1 MNDSKCFLRMP
12 SAMASM
18 YKFSVYN
25 IYLDEVMGLVYNTYS
40 QAISSFE
47 DFVLK
52 EKDIPDLVE
61 NGFIVRL
68 ETDELAEIK
77 AEYDSRELFSNE
89 LHLIIATTL
98 DCQFRCFYCYESH
111 PKVYMTDDV
120 KQAIFKLVEK
130 HAMSGTNISVV

>member
-18 YKFSVYN
+18 YKFSAYN

-98 DCQFRCFYCYESH
+98 DCQFRCFY
-111 PKVYMTDDV
+111 
-120 KQAIFKLVEK
+120 
-130 HAMSGTNISVV
+130 

>member
-18 YKFSVYN
+18 YKFSAYN
-25 IYLDEVMGLVYNTYS
+25 IYLDEVMGLIYNTYS

-52 EKDIPDLVE
+52 EEDIPDLVE

-77 AEYDSRELFSNE
+77 VEYDSRELFSNE

-98 DCQFRCFYCYESH
+98 DCQFRCFYCYESLRF
-111 PKVYMTDDV
+111 
-120 KQAIFKLVEK
+120 I
-130 HAMSGTNISVV
+130 